1 MYYFDVEKCKHCPH
15 KERCYKDGAK
25 TKSFSVN
32 IKDDVHIKHMEYM
45 VSEEFKELYH
55 ERYKIEAKN
64 AELKNEYGYDTAH
77 ACGLLGITI

>member
-1 MYYFDVEKCKHCPH
+1 
-15 KERCYKDGAK
+15 
-25 TKSFSVN
+25 
-32 IKDDVHIKHMEYM
+32 M